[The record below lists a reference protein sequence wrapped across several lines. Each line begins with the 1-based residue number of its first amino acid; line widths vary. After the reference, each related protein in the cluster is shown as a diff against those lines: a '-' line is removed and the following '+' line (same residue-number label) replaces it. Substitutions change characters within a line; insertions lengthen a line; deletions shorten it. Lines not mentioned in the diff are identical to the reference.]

1 MPEYFQIIRYH
12 GTVAY
17 IQKFVK
23 VWLYDSQEI
32 LYIAFVSSNGEA
44 WDSSNEFDQLTE
56 TRCASNAH
64 DKVFVAP

>member
-1 MPEYFQIIRYH
+1 MHALGELLM
-12 GTVAY
+12 
-17 IQKFVK
+17 K
-23 VWLYDSQEI
+23 SE

-64 DKVFVAP
+64 DKVLLAP